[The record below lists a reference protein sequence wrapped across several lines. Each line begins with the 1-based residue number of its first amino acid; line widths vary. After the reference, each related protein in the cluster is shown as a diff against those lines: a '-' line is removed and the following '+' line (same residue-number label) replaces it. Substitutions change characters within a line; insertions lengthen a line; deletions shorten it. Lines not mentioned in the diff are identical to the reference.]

1 MGKIK
6 NNNNN
11 NSNDEDIDKFI
22 EKRQGKDQQNY
33 SSLKTIKNSIKSER
47 TMATTFRTISST
59 KKAINFD

>member
-11 NSNDEDIDKFI
+11 NDEDIDKLKR
-22 EKRQGKDQQNY
+22 KRQGNNQDNY